1 MPVNAHAFDDA
12 VWLGEG
18 TDLPFQ
24 VTGVH
29 NPPLRVTPR

>member
-12 VWLGEG
+12 VWLSEG
-18 TDLPFQ
+18 TICPAQ

-29 NPPLRVTPR
+29 NPPLRVTPH